1 MVALYYTKL
10 SSVIGEFELLNFHM
24 FGYRGFLPICGKIF
38 KFEVKTMFGHRE
50 FGDHFKMYSLTK
62 DNGSIWLGCF
72 RYNLENSLTIWP
84 SEHLVIRQLLPNL
97 RVNI

>member
-1 MVALYYTKL
+1 MVTLYYTKL
-10 SSVIGEFELLNFHM
+10 NNAIGEFELLNFHM
-24 FGYRGFLPICGKIF
+24 FGYRAFLPVCGK
-38 KFEVKTMFGHRE
+38 E

-72 RYNLENSLTIWP
+72 RSNLENSLTIWP

-97 RVNI
+97 RVNT